1 MGLLGAAY
9 RTYQTQAHRAGVAA
23 EGEKEPLTPV
33 AHIMQNAQLEIT
45 ISDAGVF
52 ISAQTVPKE
61 DTKTIIPAT
70 IESAGRTSKPCPHPL
85 CDQLDYL
92 LPGGGEKHELYV
104 EQLTQWA
111 ESDDTHPK
119 VRAVLAY
126 VQGGTLLADLTA
138 AGLIEPGDK
147 PDKYAKQLV
156 RWRVLP
162 KPEDASAECWRD
174 KTLFD
179 SFARFYA
186 AQCEK
191 RPKDLCMLSG
201 QPDIFCETHQKGVVS
216 LHGNAKL
223 ISSKDSAGF
232 AYHGR
237 FAKASEAFNVGY
249 TSSQMAHS
257 ALRWVAANHGV
268 MMGSRIFLCWN
279 PEGRPVPSLA
289 LLGLPP
295 ATDKPDFV
303 SYRQNLLE
311 TLGGYRQK
319 LEPADNV
326 VVAALDAATTGRL
339 SVTYYNELRG
349 SDFLDRLERWYDTCC
364 WHSGRY
370 GVQAPSLRRI
380 VSCAFGTEQGEFIK
394 ADDRVLREH
403 VQQLLPCILDR
414 RPIPADILRA
424 LVTRAGMPQA
434 YQRANRETLLET
446 ACAIIRK
453 YHTDKEE
460 EWDLA
465 LDTSSTD
472 RSYLFGRLLAVAE
485 HVERSTYSKEETRET
500 NAIRMQTV
508 FAQRPMY
515 AWRIIEE
522 RLNPYFARLTPKLR
536 VYYKSIIGEI
546 VENLDLGAP
555 ALNSPLDDVYLL
567 GYYHQRTALFTK
579 KETSESETSKK
590 ETSAT
595 EGKEHE

>member
-23 EGEKEPLTPV
+23 EGEREPLTPV
-33 AHIMQNAQLEIT
+33 SHIVQNAQLEIT
-45 ISDAGVF
+45 ISDDGAF
-52 ISAQTVPKE
+52 LSAQPVPK
-61 DTKTIIPAT
+61 DDAKTIIPAT
-70 IESAGRTSKPCPHPL
+70 IESANRTAPCPHPL
-85 CDQLDYL
+85 CDQLTYL
-92 LPGGGEKHELYV
+92 LPDGGKAHKAYV
-104 EQLTQWA
+104 DQLAAWA
-111 ESDDTHPK
+111 GSAFSHIK

-126 VQGGTLLADLTA
+126 VKSGSILADLTD
-138 AGLIEPGDK
+138 AGLIEPEDK
-147 PDKYAKQLV
+147 PEKYGKLLV

-174 KTLFD
+174 QTLFD

-186 AQCEK
+186 AACEK
-191 RPKDLCMLSG
+191 RPRDVCMLSG
-201 QPDIFCETHQKGVVS
+201 QPDIFCETHQKGVVA

-268 MMGSRIFLCWN
+268 MMGSRMFLCWN
-279 PEGRPVPSLA
+279 PEGRPVPAFA
-289 LLGLPP
+289 LFGLSSST
-295 ATDKPDFV
+295 AEKPDLV
-303 SYRQNLLE
+303 SYRKNLLE

-319 LEPADNV
+319 LRPEDDV

-349 SDFLDRLERWYDTCC
+349 SDFLDRIEHWYDTCC
-364 WHSGRY
+364 WDSSRY

-403 VQQLLPCILDR
+403 VQRLLLCILDR
-414 RPIPADILRA
+414 ARIPVDIIRA

-434 YQRANRETLLET
+434 YTRANRETLLDT
-446 ACAIIRK
+446 ACTVIRK
-453 YHTDKEE
+453 YRIDKKE

-465 LDTSSTD
+465 LDTLNPD

-485 HVERSTYSKEETRET
+485 HVERSTYGKDEGRET

-522 RLNPYFARLTPKLR
+522 RLNPYFARLTPSLR
-536 VYYKSIIGEI
+536 GYYKNLIGGI
-546 VENLDLGAP
+546 AENLDLDDP

-579 KETSESETSKK
+579 KENI
-590 ETSAT
+590 
-595 EGKEHE
+595 